1 MTCIVGLEAGDGRVI
16 IGGDSAGVA
25 GWSLTVRADEKVFT
39 RGSMAFG
46 FTSSFR
52 MGQLLR
58 YAALDL
64 EHVRYRSTSRLKDP
78 DAWMVRTFIPAVR
91 DCLKAGGYAKTD
103 NGVETGGTF
112 LAAVSG
118 RLYCVESDYQVGR
131 AADGFAAVGCGSDIA
146 LGAMYA
152 TAAGFA
158 PETRVDMALA
168 AAERHS
174 AGVRGPFLTVEAT

>member
-1 MTCIVGLEAGDGRVI
+1 M
-16 IGGDSAGVA
+16 
-25 GWSLTVRADEKVFT
+25 RADEKVFT

-58 YAALDL
+58 YSHMDL
-64 EHVRYRSTSRLKDP
+64 ATPPTDGVDE
-78 DAWMVRTFIPAVR
+78 WMVTTFIPAVR
-91 DCLKAGGYAKTD
+91 SCLKKGGYAKTD

-112 LAAVSG
+112 LVGVSG

-152 TAAGFA
+152 THCHRDADH
-158 PETRVDMALA
+158 RVRLALE